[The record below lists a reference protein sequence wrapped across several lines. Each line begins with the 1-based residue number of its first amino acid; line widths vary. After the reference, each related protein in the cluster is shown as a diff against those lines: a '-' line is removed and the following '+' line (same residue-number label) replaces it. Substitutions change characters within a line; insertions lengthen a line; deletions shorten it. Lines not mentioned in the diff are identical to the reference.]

1 MNVIIKMNNKISLIQ
16 QIANKCNLNYIS
28 NIIKIKEQTRK
39 EENVF
44 KYIMSKNI
52 EAYISNNDK
61 KNKIIEEINTFG
73 STWIQNIK
81 DLEDDET
88 CALEKSLIPLA
99 EQILNCIR
107 NSSNIKDN
115 KFGKIQI
122 EQHQS
127 IKTPAKMKLKQKN
140 ITPELPLKK
149 ENEFIDIMCKMIDI
163 SIIDKEIK
171 NNMITELYKLGVWWR
186 DYAMC
191 TVNSFYYITED
202 EYDWYNAF
210 YYPAC
215 QLSLELS

>member
-1 MNVIIKMNNKISLIQ
+1 MNNKISLIQ
-16 QIANKCNLNYIS
+16 KIANKCNLNHIS

-44 KYIMSKNI
+44 KNIMFKNI
-52 EAYISNNDK
+52 EAYISDNDK
-61 KNKIIEEINTFG
+61 KKQILGEIHTFG
-73 STWIQNIK
+73 SIWIQNIK

-88 CALEKSLIPLA
+88 YALEKSLIPLA

-122 EQHQS
+122 IEQHQP

-149 ENEFIDIMCKMIDI
+149 ENKFIDIMCKMIDI

-202 EYDWYNAF
+202 EYEWYTAF

-215 QLSLELS
+215 YLSLKLS